1 MAYTLQQH
9 QAVLLEMLCQVD
21 KICRKYDIPYTLFSG
36 TALGAVRH
44 EGFVPWDDDLDVI
57 MLRRDYR
64 RFLQV
69 APGEL
74 GENYFLQ
81 KEFSQHWP
89 MFFSKLRKNGTA
101 CMERFVPRD
110 PLMHQGVCMDIF
122 PCDNLSAA
130 ICRVQAGDRRVAFSP
145 GLYYPQSGEEA
156 ADAAVSG
163 AAPGSAAPLCAG

>member
-89 MFFSKLRKNGTA
+89 MFFPSYEKRHSLYGT
-101 CMERFVPRD
+101 
-110 PLMHQGVCMDIF
+110 VC
-122 PCDNLSAA
+122 
-130 ICRVQAGDRRVAFSP
+130 SP
-145 GLYYPQSGEEA
+145 GP
-156 ADAAVSG
+156 AD
-163 AAPGSAAPLCAG
+163 APGSLHGHFPLRQPVG